1 MSVLDELPAITEEG
15 LSLMRFM
22 QKRYFAP
29 AASVLRLFL
38 PAEMRQGKIREQ
50 ISRYYVLKEGDYA
63 QMEASLRSTA
73 VKQRAALA
81 YLKENGR
88 IRAPLLN
95 EKFGREAIL
104 GLYGKGLIEVLS
116 ERENRSPYRDI
127 SSEDKPVRLTARQQ
141 EAVKGIE
148 NTEKTVALLHG
159 VTGSGKTEVYLNLIQ
174 NAIARGKTAVFLV
187 PEIALTPQMLRQ
199 LRARFGDSAA
209 ILHSGLSAGER
220 YDEWWRLRRGEAK
233 IAIGARS
240 AVFAPLEHLGLII
253 IDEEHD
259 GSYRSETSPRYSTFD
274 IAKFRAEHCGAKLVL
289 GSATPA
295 VETYRRALRGE
306 FFLAELPDRINRRPL
321 PEIII
326 ADMRQEIRRGNHT
339 AFSSY
344 LKEELETCLE
354 KGNQAILFLNQR
366 GYSKSVICTECG
378 YVPKCEQC
386 DVSLTYHIDENALK
400 CHYCNA
406 RYKMLSACPNCGS
419 TYLRHGGTGTQR
431 IVMELQKM
439 FPAAKILRMDRDTTQ
454 TKEGHYKILEQFSAR
469 KADILVGTQMIAKG
483 HDFPSVTL
491 VGILDAD
498 MSLHFSDYR
507 SGERTFQLLTQ
518 VAGRSGRAEE
528 KGKVVLQTYSPDNY
542 VLGFATDYDYKG
554 FYTHEIALRK
564 ATAFPPYTDI
574 VRVLIQSEKEEE
586 AIDVLKRL
594 HRELNAF
601 YLDNERDFRFFGY
614 MKAPIKRIQKKYRY
628 QILMRLNSGKREQ
641 IEAIYKISLPYKTKS
656 VLVQVEENPNNLT

>member
-1 MSVLDELPAITEEG
+1 
-15 LSLMRFM
+15 
-22 QKRYFAP
+22 
-29 AASVLRLFL
+29 
-38 PAEMRQGKIREQ
+38 
-50 ISRYYVLKEGDYA
+50 
-63 QMEASLRSTA
+63 MEASLRSTA